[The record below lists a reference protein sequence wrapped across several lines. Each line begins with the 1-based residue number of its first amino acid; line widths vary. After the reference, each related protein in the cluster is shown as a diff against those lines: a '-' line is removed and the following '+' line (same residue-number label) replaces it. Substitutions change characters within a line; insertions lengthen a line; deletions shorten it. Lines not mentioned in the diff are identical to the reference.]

1 MDAVIQSLI
10 AGFPIFMLHSSVTL
24 AMLALGVAV
33 YVMITPYPEFR
44 LVRDG
49 NLAAAISLSGAI
61 VGIALPLAFC
71 LAASVSLFDIVIW
84 GSVTVV
90 LQLVAYKVIDE
101 SSIPQSLTGEA
112 GDPLRGREVAIN
124 RKLGNCLACHKMPIP
139 EQQFHGE
146 VGPDLSEVADSLSEG
161 ELRLRV
167 VNPKLM
173 NPETLM
179 PAFYQTEGLHRVMK
193 KFQGK
198 TLLTAEQV
206 EDVVA
211 YLMTLKAQ

>member
-1 MDAVIQSLI
+1 MFVETNNDRPLREGPAKKDEQTWEVIVSKGLGI
-10 AGFPIFMLHSSVTL
+10 GFGFAT
-24 AMLALGVAV
+24 
-33 YVMITPYPEFR
+33 
-44 LVRDG
+44 
-49 NLAAAISLSGAI
+49 
-61 VGIALPLAFC
+61 C
-71 LAASVSLFDIVIW
+71 LAVGLLFASSA
-84 GSVTVV
+84 SASE
-90 LQLVAYKVIDE
+90 QLVAYKVIDE